1 MNENDAIEQAYRN
14 GYECGREIGRRCGVC
29 EFAAFLIA
37 VADREDKISTADIAV
52 LREKYTSMLEQS
64 KEDKR

>member
-14 GYECGREIGRRCGVC
+14 GYEQGRAAGRRCGVC

-37 VADREDKISTADIAV
+37 VADNEDKITTADIAT
-52 LREKYTSMLEQS
+52 LREKYTAILEQS